1 MAGIDIQL
9 KSVVLQS
16 LVVRLRQTLGE
27 SAEFRNGSYW
37 PNLSDA
43 NAPAESTVVGSE
55 RRHRRLS
62 VF

>member
-9 KSVVLQS
+9 KSVVSQS

-27 SAEFRNGSYW
+27 SAEFRNGGYW

-43 NAPAESTVVGSE
+43 DAPASRPLWDPKGGIAA
-55 RRHRRLS
+55 
-62 VF
+62 